1 MFNGK
6 TKDDMPVGASVGTS
20 TSLIG
25 AGTTMKGDITSNGD
39 LRIDGTL
46 VGNIH
51 CSAKVV
57 IGANGVVQGDING
70 QQADIMGKV
79 TGTIKVK
86 DLLQPVKRKYP
97 GHQAADRTDSEFQR
111 RMSYDPG
118 SRIKFFGREV
128 RPRVQEGNKACRG
141 RHSLITITAR
151 TGQQGRMTK
160 MAAVSGRVTWDFP
173 PRWRHP

>member
-6 TKDDMPVGASVGTS
+6 SKTDVLGETPAGTS

-25 AGTTMKGDITSNGD
+25 AGTSMKGDITSNGD

-79 TGTIKVK
+79 SGTITVK
-86 DLLQPVKRKYP
+86 DLLQLK
-97 GHQAADRTDSEFQR
+97 GGSQLNGNIQAAKLQIEPTASFNGECHTAPVSNNIAANAVKAAQEQFR
-111 RMSYDPG
+111 
-118 SRIKFFGREV
+118 KEV
-128 RPRVQEGNKACRG
+128 KHAE
-141 RHSLITITAR
+141 ITA
-151 TGQQGRMTK
+151 G
-160 MAAVSGRVTWDFP
+160 
-173 PRWRHP
+173 

>member
-6 TKDDMPVGASVGTS
+6 TKSESFDALGPAPAGAS

-57 IGANGVVQGDING
+57 IGANGNVQGDING
-70 QQADIMGKV
+70 QTADIMGKV
-79 TGTIKVK
+79 TGTISVK
-86 DLLQPVKRKYP
+86 DLLQLKGGSLLNGNIK
-97 GHQAADRTDSEFQR
+97 AAKLQIEPTANFNGECH
-111 RMSYDPG
+111 MTAALG
-118 SRIKFFGREV
+118 SATVPAGKSSPEIKKDLKHAE
-128 RPRVQEGNKACRG
+128 
-141 RHSLITITAR
+141 TAL
-151 TGQQGRMTK
+151 G
-160 MAAVSGRVTWDFP
+160 
-173 PRWRHP
+173 

>member
-6 TKDDMPVGASVGTS
+6 AKSDVLGETPAGTS

-25 AGTTMKGDITSNGD
+25 AGTSMKGDITSNGD

-57 IGANGVVQGDING
+57 IGANGVVQGDISG

-86 DLLQPVKRKYP
+86 DLLQLK
-97 GHQAADRTDSEFQR
+97 GGSLMNGNIQAAKLQIE
-111 RMSYDPG
+111 P
-118 SRIKFFGREV
+118 
-128 RPRVQEGNKACRG
+128 
-141 RHSLITITAR
+141 TANFN
-151 TGQQGRMTK
+151 GECHMTP
-160 MAAVSGRVTWDFP
+160 AAAATAVSGKSSAPEIR
-173 PRWRHP
+173 REIKNAELAAG

>member
-6 TKDDMPVGASVGTS
+6 TKSDSFEVGGAAPVSASA
-20 TSLIG
+20 SLIG

-57 IGANGVVQGDING
+57 IGANGNVQGDING
-70 QQADIMGKV
+70 QTADIMGKV

-86 DLLQPVKRKYP
+86 DLLQLK
-97 GHQAADRTDSEFQR
+97 GGSFMNGNIQASKLQIEPTANFNGECHMTPAAAATSSAPASKSTPEIKKEFKNAD
-111 RMSYDPG
+111 
-118 SRIKFFGREV
+118 
-128 RPRVQEGNKACRG
+128 
-141 RHSLITITAR
+141 TAI
-151 TGQQGRMTK
+151 
-160 MAAVSGRVTWDFP
+160 A
-173 PRWRHP
+173 

>member
-6 TKDDMPVGASVGTS
+6 TKSDVLMETPSGSS

-25 AGTTMKGDITSNGD
+25 AGTSMKGDITSNGD

-86 DLLQPVKRKYP
+86 DLLQLKGGSVIN
-97 GHQAADRTDSEFQR
+97 GNIQAAKLQIEPTANFNGECHMAPPS
-111 RMSYDPG
+111 
-118 SRIKFFGREV
+118 
-128 RPRVQEGNKACRG
+128 GNT
-141 RHSLITITAR
+141 SS
-151 TGQQGRMTK
+151 
-160 MAAVSGRVTWDFP
+160 AAGKSVPDLKKDVKQVESAAMG
-173 PRWRHP
+173 

>member
-6 TKDDMPVGASVGTS
+6 TKSDNLNFTVGGDAPVSASA
-20 TSLIG
+20 SLIG

-70 QQADIMGKV
+70 QTADIMGKI

-86 DLLQPVKRKYP
+86 DLLQLKGGSLVN
-97 GHQAADRTDSEFQR
+97 GNIQATKLQIE
-111 RMSYDPG
+111 P
-118 SRIKFFGREV
+118 
-128 RPRVQEGNKACRG
+128 
-141 RHSLITITAR
+141 TANFN
-151 TGQQGRMTK
+151 GECHMTP
-160 MAAVSGRVTWDFP
+160 AAVTSAPSGNGKPADVKKEVKHAEIAP
-173 PRWRHP
+173 AG

>member
-6 TKDDMPVGASVGTS
+6 SKSDVLGEAPAGTS

-25 AGTTMKGDITSNGD
+25 AGTSMKGDITSNGD

-86 DLLQPVKRKYP
+86 DLLQLKGGSVVD
-97 GHQAADRTDSEFQR
+97 GNLQAAKLQIE
-111 RMSYDPG
+111 P
-118 SRIKFFGREV
+118 
-128 RPRVQEGNKACRG
+128 
-141 RHSLITITAR
+141 TANFN
-151 TGQQGRMTK
+151 GECHMTP
-160 MAAVSGRVTWDFP
+160 AAVTTAPAGKSTPEIRRDIKHAEAAMG
-173 PRWRHP
+173 

>member
-6 TKDDMPVGASVGTS
+6 TKSDGLVETPSGSS

-25 AGTTMKGDITSNGD
+25 AGTSMKGDITSNGD

-79 TGTIKVK
+79 TGTITVK
-86 DLLQPVKRKYP
+86 DLLQLKGGSQLNGNIKAAKLQIEPTANFNGECHMAAATAAVTSKPAQEVKREVKH
-97 GHQAADRTDSEFQR
+97 GELAA
-111 RMSYDPG
+111 G
-118 SRIKFFGREV
+118 
-128 RPRVQEGNKACRG
+128 
-141 RHSLITITAR
+141 
-151 TGQQGRMTK
+151 
-160 MAAVSGRVTWDFP
+160 
-173 PRWRHP
+173 

>member
-6 TKDDMPVGASVGTS
+6 TKSDGLGEISSSTGTS

-25 AGTTMKGDITSNGD
+25 AGTSMKGDITSNGD

-57 IGANGVVQGDING
+57 IGANGVVEGDING

-79 TGTIKVK
+79 TGTITVK
-86 DLLQPVKRKYP
+86 DLLQLKGGSTVNGNLK
-97 GHQAADRTDSEFQR
+97 AAKLQIE
-111 RMSYDPG
+111 P
-118 SRIKFFGREV
+118 
-128 RPRVQEGNKACRG
+128 
-141 RHSLITITAR
+141 
-151 TGQQGRMTK
+151 
-160 MAAVSGRVTWDFP
+160 AAVFNGECHMTVSNTVASSNGKHLPEVKKEAQYAEAI
-173 PRWRHP
+173 

>member
-6 TKDDMPVGASVGTS
+6 KSDSFEVGSEKAPVSTS
-20 TSLIG
+20 ASLIG
-25 AGTTMKGDITSNGD
+25 AGITMKGDITSNGD

-57 IGANGVVQGDING
+57 IGANGVVQGDIHG

-86 DLLQPVKRKYP
+86 DLLQLK
-97 GHQAADRTDSEFQR
+97 G
-111 RMSYDPG
+111 G
-118 SRIKFFGREV
+118 S
-128 RPRVQEGNKACRG
+128 
-141 RHSLITITAR
+141 
-151 TGQQGRMTK
+151 
-160 MAAVSGRVTWDFP
+160 AVSGNIEASKLQIEPTANFNGECHMSTP
-173 PRWRHP
+173 PATEKAASSKTSESKKEEKFQTAIA

>member
-6 TKDDMPVGASVGTS
+6 TKSDGLELSGPPVSTS
-20 TSLIG
+20 ASLIG

-51 CSAKVV
+51 CTAKVV
-57 IGANGVVQGDING
+57 IGANGNVQGDIHG

-86 DLLQPVKRKYP
+86 DLLMLKGGSVVNGNLEAAKLQIEPTANFNGECHMTQPSAPVASAGKSAPELKKEFKNVE
-97 GHQAADRTDSEFQR
+97 AAL
-111 RMSYDPG
+111 G
-118 SRIKFFGREV
+118 
-128 RPRVQEGNKACRG
+128 
-141 RHSLITITAR
+141 
-151 TGQQGRMTK
+151 
-160 MAAVSGRVTWDFP
+160 
-173 PRWRHP
+173 

>member
-6 TKDDMPVGASVGTS
+6 SKTDVLGEVPAGTS

-25 AGTTMKGDITSNGD
+25 AGTSMKGDITSNGD

-57 IGANGVVQGDING
+57 IGAGGVVQGDING

-79 TGTIKVK
+79 TGTITVK
-86 DLLQPVKRKYP
+86 DLLQLK
-97 GHQAADRTDSEFQR
+97 GGSQLNGNIQAAKLQIE
-111 RMSYDPG
+111 P
-118 SRIKFFGREV
+118 
-128 RPRVQEGNKACRG
+128 
-141 RHSLITITAR
+141 TASFNGECH
-151 TGQQGRMTK
+151 TS
-160 MAAVSGRVTWDFP
+160 AVSNNVAGNAVKAAQEQFRKEVKHEP
-173 PRWRHP
+173 AIAAH

>member
-6 TKDDMPVGASVGTS
+6 TKSDMPGEEFVGSASA
-20 TSLIG
+20 SLIG

-57 IGANGVVQGDING
+57 IGAGGVVQGDING
-70 QQADIMGKV
+70 QTADIMGKV

-86 DLLQPVKRKYP
+86 DLLQLKGGSYVNGNIQASKLQIEPAANFNGECHMTQVPEPHSNGKSAEIKR
-97 GHQAADRTDSEFQR
+97 E
-111 RMSYDPG
+111 
-118 SRIKFFGREV
+118 IKHAEV
-128 RPRVQEGNKACRG
+128 
-141 RHSLITITAR
+141 
-151 TGQQGRMTK
+151 
-160 MAAVSGRVTWDFP
+160 
-173 PRWRHP
+173 

>member
-6 TKDDMPVGASVGTS
+6 TKSDMPGEASTGTS
-20 TSLIG
+20 ASLIG
-25 AGTTMKGDITSNGD
+25 AGTNMKGDITSNGD
-39 LRIDGTL
+39 LRIDGSL

-86 DLLQPVKRKYP
+86 DLLQLK
-97 GHQAADRTDSEFQR
+97 GGSLMNGNIQAAKLQIE
-111 RMSYDPG
+111 P
-118 SRIKFFGREV
+118 
-128 RPRVQEGNKACRG
+128 
-141 RHSLITITAR
+141 TASFN
-151 TGQQGRMTK
+151 GECHMTQP
-160 MAAVSGRVTWDFP
+160 AETVSSSGKSSIPEQKRDLKHIETP
-173 PRWRHP
+173 AIA